1 MQIIS
6 KNFLVLA
13 ANVAIGQNL
22 SIKQIKILYFNLFG
36 LMGKIMCCSRYLWV
50 ALSSMYGQA
59 LVLVML
65 AVCLVEV
72 MDNSVRIFSMQV

>member
-1 MQIIS
+1 MFVI
-6 KNFLVLA
+6 
-13 ANVAIGQNL
+13 NVYGIFFSIL
-22 SIKQIKILYFNLFG
+22 SDENNT
-36 LMGKIMCCSRYLWV
+36 MCFSRYLWV
-50 ALSSMYGQA
+50 ALSSLYGQA